1 MANHVYFD
9 ISTSEV
15 DEDKV
20 FKYQDRTVE
29 SWNGKE
35 SYKIKAK

>member
-9 ISTSEV
+9 INMDNEV

-29 SWNGKE
+29 SWNG
-35 SYKIKAK
+35 